1 MTPDRVVPF
10 AKPATR
16 AATAAPTTSV
26 VRLVLTDF
34 RGYARARLAIEPG
47 LAVLVGPNGAGK
59 TNLLEALSFLAPGK
73 GLRRAKLSEIDRR
86 ATAAPPGAATQDR
99 PGAWA
104 VAATVT
110 GPAGEFDV
118 GTGRDIDS
126 ESGERR
132 HLRIDGVP
140 AKSQQDL
147 SERLA
152 VAWLTPQMDRLFA
165 DAASGRRRFLDRLV
179 TGFDPGH
186 WSRLL
191 AYERAMRERARLL
204 REGAADPSWLKAL
217 EEIMAENGV
226 ALAAARLEA
235 VARLAAACADATG
248 PFPRAGLA
256 IEGAVEHWLGSMPA
270 LAAEEAFR
278 AALHDSRG
286 LDRDSGVTQ
295 TGPHR
300 SDLLA
305 RHLGTGEAAALCST
319 GEQKALLIAIV
330 LAYARLLALRRGS
343 APVLLLDEVTAHLD
357 AARRSALFQA
367 LRALGAQCWLAGTDT
382 ALFAE
387 LKGHAQFFAVADA
400 AVSPT

>member
-16 AATAAPTTSV
+16 AATAPTMSV

-34 RGYARARLAIEPG
+34 RGYARVRLAIEPDPV
-47 LAVLVGPNGAGK
+47 VLVGPNGAGK

-86 ATAAPPGAATQDR
+86 G
-99 PGAWA
+99 GHAWA
-104 VAATVT
+104 LAATVT
-110 GPAGEFDV
+110 SPAGEFDV
-118 GTGRDIDS
+118 GTGRDADS

-132 HLRIDGVP
+132 HVRIDGVP

-204 REGAADPSWLKAL
+204 REGTADPSWLKAL

-235 VARLAAACADATG
+235 VTRLAAACAEAPG

-270 LAAEEAFR
+270 LAAEETFR

-305 RHLGTGEAAALCST
+305 RHLGTGEAAELCST

-367 LRALGAQCWLAGTDT
+367 LRALGAQCWLAGTDA

-400 AVSPT
+400 AVSSA

>member
-10 AKPATR
+10 AKPAIR
-16 AATAAPTTSV
+16 AAAAAPAMSV

-34 RGYARARLAIEPG
+34 RGYARARLVIEPG
-47 LAVLVGPNGAGK
+47 PVVLVGPNGAGK

-86 ATAAPPGAATQDR
+86 G
-99 PGAWA
+99 GHAWA
-104 VAATVT
+104 LAATVI

-118 GTGRDIDS
+118 GTGRDADS

-132 HLRIDGVP
+132 HVRIDGAP

-235 VARLAAACADATG
+235 VARLAAACAEAPG

-278 AALHDSRG
+278 TALHDSRG
-286 LDRDSGVTQ
+286 LDRESGVTQ

-305 RHLGTGEAAALCST
+305 RHLGTGEAAELCST
-319 GEQKALLIAIV
+319 GEQKALLIAII

-343 APVLLLDEVTAHLD
+343 APVLLLDEVMAHLD

-367 LRALGAQCWLAGTDT
+367 LRALGAQCWLAGTDA

-387 LKGHAQFFAVADA
+387 FKGHAQFFAVADA
-400 AVSPT
+400 AVSSV

>member
-1 MTPDRVVPF
+1 MAPDRVVPF
-10 AKPATR
+10 AKPLPRPAE
-16 AATAAPTTSV
+16 AAPAAAV
-26 VRLVLTDF
+26 ARLVLTDF
-34 RGYARARLAIEPG
+34 RGYDRVRLAVEPG
-47 LAVLVGPNGAGK
+47 PVVLVGANGSGK
-59 TNLLEALSFLAPGK
+59 TNLLEAISFLAPGR
-73 GLRRAKLSEIDRR
+73 GLRRARLSTVDRR
-86 ATAAPPGAATQDR
+86 GG
-99 PGAWA
+99 GAWA
-104 VAATVT
+104 LAATVT
-110 GPAGEFDV
+110 TPAGEFDI
-118 GTGRDIDS
+118 GTGRDAAS

-132 HLRIDGVP
+132 HLRIDGAP

-152 VAWLTPQMDRLFA
+152 VVWLTPQMDRLFA
-165 DAASGRRRFLDRLV
+165 DAAAGRRRFLDRLV
-179 TGFDPGH
+179 AGFDPDH

-191 AYERAMRERARLL
+191 AYERAMRERGRLL

-217 EEIMAENGV
+217 EEIMAETGV

-235 VARLAAACADATG
+235 VARLAAACAEAPG

-256 IEGAVEHWLGSMPA
+256 VEGTVEAALAAVPA
-270 LAAEEAFR
+270 LAAEEEFR
-278 AALHDSRG
+278 RALRESRA

-305 RHLGTGEAAALCST
+305 RHFDTGEAAAFCST

-330 LAYARLLALRRGS
+330 LAYARLMALRRG
-343 APVLLLDEVTAHLD
+343 ACPVLLLDEITAHLD

-367 LRALGAQCWLAGTDT
+367 LLALGAQSWLAGTDA

-387 LKGHAQFFAVADA
+387 FRGHAQFFAVADA
-400 AVSPT
+400 ALSPA

>member
-16 AATAAPTTSV
+16 AATAPATSV

-34 RGYARARLAIEPG
+34 RGYARVRLAIGPDPV
-47 LAVLVGPNGAGK
+47 VLVGPNGAGK

-86 ATAAPPGAATQDR
+86 G
-99 PGAWA
+99 GHVWA
-104 VAATVT
+104 LAATVAS
-110 GPAGEFDV
+110 PAGEFDV
-118 GTGRDIDS
+118 GTGRDADS

-132 HLRIDGVP
+132 HVRIDGVP

-179 TGFDPGH
+179 TGFDPSH

-204 REGAADPSWLKAL
+204 REGATDPSWLKAL

-235 VARLAAACADATG
+235 VTRLAAACAEAQG

-256 IEGAVEHWLGSMPA
+256 IEGAVEHWLGNMPA
-270 LAAEEAFR
+270 LAAEETFR

-400 AVSPT
+400 AVSSA

>member
-16 AATAAPTTSV
+16 AATAPAMSV

-34 RGYARARLAIEPG
+34 RGYARVRLAIEPDPV
-47 LAVLVGPNGAGK
+47 VLVGPNGAGK

-86 ATAAPPGAATQDR
+86 G
-99 PGAWA
+99 GHAWA
-104 VAATVT
+104 LAATVT
-110 GPAGEFDV
+110 SPAGEFDV
-118 GTGRDIDS
+118 GTGRDANS

-132 HLRIDGVP
+132 HVRIDGVP

-152 VAWLTPQMDRLFA
+152 VAWLTPRMDRLFA

-204 REGAADPSWLKAL
+204 REGTADPSWLKAL

-235 VARLAAACADATG
+235 VTRLATACAEAPG
-248 PFPRAGLA
+248 PFPRVGLA
-256 IEGAVEHWLGSMPA
+256 IEGAVEHWLGRMPA
-270 LAAEEAFR
+270 LAAEETFR

-305 RHLGTGEAAALCST
+305 RHLGTGEAAELCST
-319 GEQKALLIAIV
+319 GEQKALLI
-330 LAYARLLALRRGS
+330 
-343 APVLLLDEVTAHLD
+343 
-357 AARRSALFQA
+357 
-367 LRALGAQCWLAGTDT
+367 
-382 ALFAE
+382 
-387 LKGHAQFFAVADA
+387 
-400 AVSPT
+400 

>member
-10 AKPATR
+10 AKPAIR
-16 AATAAPTTSV
+16 AAAAAPSISV
-26 VRLVLTDF
+26 VRLMLTDF
-34 RGYARARLAIEPG
+34 RSYARARLTVDAG
-47 LAVLVGPNGAGK
+47 VVVLVGSNGAGK

-86 ATAAPPGAATQDR
+86 GG
-99 PGAWA
+99 GAWA
-104 VAATVT
+104 LAATVV
-110 GPAGEFDV
+110 GSAGEFDI
-118 GTGRDIDS
+118 GTGRDADS

-140 AKSQQDL
+140 VKSQQDL

-204 REGAADPSWLKAL
+204 REGTADPSWLKAL

-235 VARLAAACADATG
+235 VTRLAAACAEAPG

-256 IEGAVEHWLGSMPA
+256 IEGTVEHWLGNMPA

-278 AALHDSRG
+278 KALHESRG

-295 TGPHR
+295 IGPHR

-305 RHLGTGEAAALCST
+305 RQLDTGEAAALCST

-330 LAYARLLALRRGS
+330 LAYARLLALRRGC

-367 LRALGAQCWLAGTDT
+367 LRALGAQCWLAGTDA

-387 LKGHAQFFAVADA
+387 IKGHAQFFAVADA
-400 AVSPT
+400 ALSPA

>member
-10 AKPATR
+10 AKPVTR
-16 AATAAPTTSV
+16 AATAAPAISV
-26 VRLVLTDF
+26 VRLMLTDF
-34 RGYARARLAIEPG
+34 RGYTRARLTVEAG
-47 LAVLVGPNGAGK
+47 MVVLVGPNGAGK

-86 ATAAPPGAATQDR
+86 GG
-99 PGAWA
+99 GAWA
-104 VAATVT
+104 LAATVA
-110 GPAGEFDV
+110 GSAGEFDI
-118 GTGRDIDS
+118 GTGRDADS

-140 AKSQQDL
+140 VKSQQEL

-204 REGAADPSWLKAL
+204 REGTADPSWLKAL

-235 VARLAAACADATG
+235 VARLAAACAEAPG

-256 IEGAVEHWLGSMPA
+256 IEGAVERWLGSMPA

-278 AALHDSRG
+278 MALHDSRG

-300 SDLLA
+300 SDLLV
-305 RHLGTGEAAALCST
+305 RHLGTGEAAGLCST

-330 LAYARLLALRRGS
+330 LAYARLLALRRGR

-367 LRALGAQCWLAGTDT
+367 LRALGAQCWLAGTDA

-387 LKGHAQFFAVADA
+387 IKGQAQFFAVADA
-400 AVSPT
+400 ALSPA

>member
-10 AKPATR
+10 MKPAIR
-16 AATAAPTTSV
+16 AAAIAPALSV
-26 VRLVLTDF
+26 VRLMLTDF
-34 RGYARARLAIEPG
+34 RGYARIRLTVEAG
-47 LAVLVGPNGAGK
+47 VVVLVGPNGAGK

-86 ATAAPPGAATQDR
+86 GG
-99 PGAWA
+99 GAWA
-104 VAATVT
+104 LAATVT
-110 GPAGEFDV
+110 GAAGEFDI
-118 GTGRDIDS
+118 GTGRDADS

-140 AKSQQDL
+140 VKIHQEL

-217 EEIMAENGV
+217 EEIMAESGV

-235 VARLAAACADATG
+235 VARLAAACAEAPG
-248 PFPRAGLA
+248 LFPRAGLA

-278 AALHDSRG
+278 KALHGSRG

-305 RHLGTGEAAALCST
+305 QHLGTGEAAALCST

-330 LAYARLLALRRGS
+330 LAYARLLALRRGH
-343 APVLLLDEVTAHLD
+343 APVLLLDDVTAHLD

-367 LRALGAQCWLAGTDT
+367 LRGLGAQCWLAGTDA

-387 LKGHAQFFAVADA
+387 IKGHAQFFAVADA
-400 AVSPT
+400 ALSPA

>member
-16 AATAAPTTSV
+16 AATAPAMSV

-34 RGYARARLAIEPG
+34 RGYARVRLAIEPDPV
-47 LAVLVGPNGAGK
+47 VLVGPNGAGK

-86 ATAAPPGAATQDR
+86 G
-99 PGAWA
+99 GHAWA
-104 VAATVT
+104 LAATVT
-110 GPAGEFDV
+110 SPAGEFDV
-118 GTGRDIDS
+118 GTGRDADS

-132 HLRIDGVP
+132 HVRIDGVP

-165 DAASGRRRFLDRLV
+165 DSASGRRRFLDRLV

-204 REGAADPSWLKAL
+204 REGTADPSWLKAL

-235 VARLAAACADATG
+235 VTRLAAACAEAPG

-270 LAAEEAFR
+270 LAAEETFR

-305 RHLGTGEAAALCST
+305 RHLGTGEAAELCST

-367 LRALGAQCWLAGTDT
+367 LRALGAQCWLAGTDA

-400 AVSPT
+400 AVSSA

>member
-1 MTPDRVVPF
+1 M
-10 AKPATR
+10 
-16 AATAAPTTSV
+16 
-26 VRLVLTDF
+26 LTDF
-34 RGYARARLAIEPG
+34 RGYTRARLTVEAG
-47 LAVLVGPNGAGK
+47 MVVLVGPNGAGK

-73 GLRRAKLSEIDRR
+73 GLRRTKLSEIDRR
-86 ATAAPPGAATQDR
+86 GG
-99 PGAWA
+99 GAWA
-104 VAATVT
+104 LAATVT
-110 GPAGEFDV
+110 GSAGEFDI
-118 GTGRDIDS
+118 GTGRDADS

-140 AKSQQDL
+140 VKSQQEL

-191 AYERAMRERARLL
+191 AYERAVRERARLL

-235 VARLAAACADATG
+235 VVRLAAACAEAPG
-248 PFPRAGLA
+248 PFPRVGLT

-278 AALHDSRG
+278 KALHESRG

-330 LAYARLLALRRGS
+330 LAYARLLALRRGR

-367 LRALGAQCWLAGTDT
+367 LRALGAQCWLAGTDA

-387 LKGHAQFFAVADA
+387 IKGQAQFFAVADA
-400 AVSPT
+400 ALSPA

>member
-16 AATAAPTTSV
+16 AATAPAMSV

-34 RGYARARLAIEPG
+34 RGYARVRLAIEPDPV
-47 LAVLVGPNGAGK
+47 VLVGPNGAGK

-86 ATAAPPGAATQDR
+86 G
-99 PGAWA
+99 GHAWA
-104 VAATVT
+104 LAATVT
-110 GPAGEFDV
+110 SPAGEFDV
-118 GTGRDIDS
+118 GTGRDADS

-132 HLRIDGVP
+132 HVRIDGVP

-235 VARLAAACADATG
+235 VTRLAAACAEAPG

-270 LAAEEAFR
+270 LAAEETFR

-305 RHLGTGEAAALCST
+305 RHLGTGEAAELCST

-367 LRALGAQCWLAGTDT
+367 LRALGAQCWLAGTDA

-387 LKGHAQFFAVADA
+387 LKGHVQFFAVADA
-400 AVSPT
+400 AVSSA

>member
-10 AKPATR
+10 AKPAIR
-16 AATAAPTTSV
+16 AAAAAPAMSV

-47 LAVLVGPNGAGK
+47 PVVLVGPNGAGK

-86 ATAAPPGAATQDR
+86 G
-99 PGAWA
+99 GHAWA
-104 VAATVT
+104 LAATVI

-118 GTGRDIDS
+118 GTGRDADS

-132 HLRIDGVP
+132 HVRIDGAP

-235 VARLAAACADATG
+235 VARLAAACAEAPG

-278 AALHDSRG
+278 TALHDSRG
-286 LDRDSGVTQ
+286 LDRESGVTQ

-305 RHLGTGEAAALCST
+305 RHLGTGEAAELCST
-319 GEQKALLIAIV
+319 GEQKALLIAII

-343 APVLLLDEVTAHLD
+343 APVLLLDEVMAHLD

-367 LRALGAQCWLAGTDT
+367 LRALGAQCWLAGTDA

-387 LKGHAQFFAVADA
+387 FKGHAQYFAVADA
-400 AVSPT
+400 AVSSV

>member
-1 MTPDRVVPF
+1 MTPERVVSFTRPL
-10 AKPATR
+10 PR
-16 AATAAPTTSV
+16 AAPDAAV

-34 RGYARARLAIEPG
+34 RGYARARLVAGPG
-47 LAVLVGPNGAGK
+47 PVVLTGPNGAGK

-86 ATAAPPGAATQDR
+86 GA
-99 PGAWA
+99 GAWA
-104 VAATVT
+104 LAVTAT
-110 GPAGEFDV
+110 GPAGEFDI
-118 GTGRDIDS
+118 GTGRDAES

-132 HLRIDGVP
+132 HLRIDGMP
-140 AKSQQDL
+140 ARSQQDL

-152 VAWLTPQMDRLFA
+152 VVWLTPQMDRLFA
-165 DAASGRRRFLDRLV
+165 DAASGRRRFLDRLA

-204 REGAADPSWLKAL
+204 REGAADPFWLKAL
-217 EEIMAENGV
+217 EEIMAETGV
-226 ALAAARLEA
+226 ALAAARLET
-235 VARLAAACADATG
+235 VARLAAACAEAPG
-248 PFPRAGLA
+248 PFPRAGLTLA
-256 IEGAVEHWLGSMPA
+256 GAVEGWLETTPA

-278 AALHDSRG
+278 AALNDARG
-286 LDRDSGVTQ
+286 FDRDSGVTQ

-305 RHLGTGEAAALCST
+305 RHLGTGEAAGLCST

-330 LAYARLLALRRGS
+330 LAYARLLAVQRGAS
-343 APVLLLDEVTAHLD
+343 PVLLLDEVTAHLD

-367 LRALGAQCWLAGTDT
+367 LRTLGAQCWLAGTDA

-387 LKGHAQFFAVADA
+387 LRGHAQFFAVADA